1 MSLAWCLV
9 YVSAP
14 THLADEEDRLAG
26 SKKRCKTV
34 TLVAGSEAERR
45 EAVAVACL
53 FDLNIP
59 LVTSNYP

>member
-1 MSLAWCLV
+1 MSSVWCLV

-14 THLADEEDRLAG
+14 THLVDEEDRLAG

-45 EAVAVACL
+45 EAVAVAVAAAACL

-59 LVTSNYP
+59 